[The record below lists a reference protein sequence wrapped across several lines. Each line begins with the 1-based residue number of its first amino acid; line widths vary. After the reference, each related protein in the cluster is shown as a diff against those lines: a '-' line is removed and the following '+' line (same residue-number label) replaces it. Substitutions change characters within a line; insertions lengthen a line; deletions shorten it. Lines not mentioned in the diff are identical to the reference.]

1 MTISKLKRR
10 LEAIR
15 NFQPVTTIERR
26 ENKRAIKILKTAIR
40 TLRAK
45 A

>member
-26 ENKRAIKILKTAIR
+26 QTKRAIKILKTAIR
-40 TLRAK
+40 NFRAQ